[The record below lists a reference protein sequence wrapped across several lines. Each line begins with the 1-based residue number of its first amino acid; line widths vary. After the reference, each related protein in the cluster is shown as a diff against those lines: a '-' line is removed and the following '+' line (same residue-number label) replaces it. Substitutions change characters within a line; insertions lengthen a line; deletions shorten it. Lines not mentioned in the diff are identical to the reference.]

1 MADFPRRAP
10 RHPRIAV
17 PSAIAT
23 DPNFTV
29 QPGTGLDGV
38 VGIGTGGGI
47 TCSGALL
54 LSGRHILT
62 AAHCFNDDRDRPN
75 LSPDPTPYQVT
86 FNTPSGPVRLP
97 VQRIFIH
104 PDWRADPDSNN
115 DIAILELA
123 ATAPDAADRYDI
135 YRGFDEVEQVARRV
149 GWGAAGTG
157 QRGEVADSAAVQ
169 RTGFNRYDALGDVFN
184 RNGAARVLP
193 GTQLAYDFDNGQ
205 VQNDAL
211 GRQYGLNDLG
221 LGFQEV
227 GVARGDSGGPGLIG
241 NRIAGVVSYGF
252 SPTLAGVD
260 VTRANDTSF
269 GEIFAD
275 TRVSAFAPWIDS
287 TLAFANAG
295 NDFRTGTS
303 RADVLYGNRG
313 DDTLSGLGGNDALYG
328 GRDNDILTG
337 DGGDDILYG
346 NLGNDILDGG
356 EGNDALFG
364 GQDDDT
370 LIGGAGNDVLS
381 GDLGR
386 DLLVGGPGADSFV
399 LNPAIAAADLA
410 LVDIVADF
418 SGVEGDVLAIAG
430 GLTGADL
437 DFVPGGL
444 NGVAG
449 TAVRVRGTG
458 GAIAFVN
465 GANPADLAGR
475 IVPWLG

>member
-1 MADFPRRAP
+1 MADLFAP

-17 PSAIAT
+17 PTAIAT
-23 DPNFTV
+23 DPNFNV

-38 VGIGTGGGI
+38 VGIGTTDGDI
-47 TCSGALL
+47 LCSGALL

-75 LSPDPTPYQVT
+75 LSPDPSTYQVT
-86 FNTPSGPVRLP
+86 FSLPSGLARLP
-97 VQRIFIH
+97 VQRIFVH

-123 ATAPDAADRYDI
+123 NTAPDAADRYDI
-135 YRGFDEVEQVARRV
+135 YRDFNEVGQTVRRV

-157 QRGEVADSAAVQ
+157 QGGELADSSAVQ
-169 RTGFNRYDALGDVFN
+169 RTGLNRYDALGDVFN
-184 RNGAARVLP
+184 RNPGARVIP

-221 LGFQEV
+221 FGFQEV

-241 NRIAGVVSYGF
+241 NRIAGIVSYGF
-252 SPTLAGVD
+252 SPTAAGVD

-275 TRVSAFAPWIDS
+275 TRVSAFAPWIDT
-287 TLAFANAG
+287 TLAQANAG
-295 NDFRTGTS
+295 NDFRVGTS
-303 RADVLYGNRG
+303 RADTLYGNRG
-313 DDTLSGLGGNDALYG
+313 NDTLSGLGGNDALFG

-337 DGGDDILYG
+337 DGGDDVLYG
-346 NLGNDILDGG
+346 NREADILDGG
-356 EGNDALFG
+356 EGNDTLLG
-364 GQDDDT
+364 GQDNDT
-370 LIGGAGNDVLS
+370 LIGAAGNDVLS
-381 GDLGR
+381 GDFGQ
-386 DLLVGGPGADSFV
+386 DLLVGGPGADVFV
-399 LNPAIAAADLA
+399 LNPATATVDLA
-410 LVDIVADF
+410 QADIVADF

-437 DFVPGGL
+437 DLTLGGF
-444 NGVAG
+444 NGVGG
-449 TAVRVRGTG
+449 TAVRVRATG
-458 GAIAFVN
+458 AAIAFVN
-465 GANPADLAGR
+465 GANPADVAGR
-475 IVPWLG
+475 VIPWLG